1 MAHIKNNKLLIF
13 FFIIGI
19 FQIVYYWNERSNFEF
34 QVLKNPFKKDS
45 HINYVLPKS
54 IIETNKILI
63 SNNIKKFNLS
73 KKLKNDMYNYQ
84 RIIEYNYPI
93 RFDEKSEYILITLE
107 ENGVC
112 ESISKGKF
120 IELQK
125 CQ

>member
-19 FQIVYYWNERSNFEF
+19 FQIVYYWNERSNFDF

>member
-1 MAHIKNNKLLIF
+1 VAHIKNNKLLIF